1 MRASHLLAAGTVLLG
16 FGLALAEPPKAVVPP
31 GLKLVP
37 EAERP
42 YRRLVI
48 GIDPLLTS
56 PFMLP
61 EGSAFEG
68 LGDRRLAAIRR
79 QLYWLNYE
87 LLHGQILNAIPK
99 RTKVFVAT
107 PDPRLHAPELGD
119 EREEFREYLKVRAR
133 WTPAEI
139 AERVR
144 FFIVGRAVP
153 FPQDIAEP
161 LGTDAEGRLV
171 LGIGAE
177 ADLFYRET
185 LQQLVRAFPREFAI
199 HTLPGVNT
207 EGGDVELVRLP
218 DGRLGLMAGHHRVL
232 RWLEYRHGDGVLGR
246 AIPTAR
252 IEEARVAF
260 RKAFFGLDVLFVNE
274 GGLKA
279 PSLVS
284 DELFHSD
291 MIVNVARGAKGVV
304 AFVPAMEA
312 RPVDAISRQPLS
324 PEIVRRAQA
333 VYDRVARQLE
343 AWRFRVVRLP
353 FADHPV
359 RNPVNVG
366 KYMEP
371 GGKQVILLG
380 KYPYHFALPDGPNPQ
395 RELQKQFDALADEL
409 ESWRARPSDASFAR
423 VEKAF
428 RDTWAEIDRA
438 AASPNPTF
446 ERQSKAYAAEGIR
459 VVPVPIFP
467 MGEGGL
473 HCLGLAGLRA
483 RPAADAERLA
493 GLLWRVD

>member
-1 MRASHLLAAGTVLLG
+1 MRAYLLAAGTLLLG
-16 FGLALAEPPKAVVPP
+16 FSLAFAEPPKALVPP

-48 GIDPLLTS
+48 GIDPLLAS

-61 EGSAFEG
+61 EGSSFDG

-79 QLYWLNYE
+79 QLYWLNFE
-87 LLHGQILNAIPK
+87 LLHGQVLSAIPK
-99 RTKVFVAT
+99 RTKIFVAT
-107 PDPRLHAPELGD
+107 PDPRFHAPELGD
-119 EREEFREYLKVRAR
+119 ERKEFREYLRARAR

-139 AERVR
+139 EERVR
-144 FFIVGRAVP
+144 FFVVGRAIP

-171 LGIGAE
+171 LSIGAE
-177 ADLFYRET
+177 ADVYYRDAM
-185 LQQLVRAFPREFAI
+185 QQLVRSFPREFAT

-218 DGRLGLMAGHHRVL
+218 DGRLALMAGHHRVL
-232 RWLEYRHGDGVLGR
+232 RWLEYRYGDGVLGR
-246 AIPTAR
+246 VVPTAR
-252 IEEARVAF
+252 VEEARAAF

-274 GGLKA
+274 DGLRS

-291 MIVNVARGAKGVV
+291 MIVNVVRGSKGVV
-304 AFVPAMEA
+304 AFVPALEGA
-312 RPVDAISRQPLS
+312 AVDAISRQPLA
-324 PEIVRRAQA
+324 PEVAKRAQV
-333 VYDRVARQLE
+333 VYDQVARQLE
-343 AWRFRVVRLP
+343 GWRFRVVRLP

-371 GGKQVILLG
+371 DGKQVVLLG

-395 RELQKQFDALADEL
+395 RELQKRFDALSDEL
-409 ESWRARPSDASFAR
+409 EAWRTRPSDAGFER
-423 VEKAF
+423 VERAF
-428 RDTWAEIDRA
+428 RDTWVEIDRA
-438 AASPNPTF
+438 AASRNPTF
-446 ERQSKAYAAEGIR
+446 ERQAKAYEAEGIR

-473 HCLGLAGLRA
+473 HCLGLAGLRPELA
-483 RPAADAERLA
+483 EPAERIA
-493 GLLWRVD
+493 GLLRWAE